1 MPINGIVIRAVA
13 FGIVASSTLL
23 AETVTCSSDDGGR
36 HHCAIA
42 PDYTRVRMVHQRSGS
57 PCEEGRSWGTD
68 DRGIWVDHGCRADF
82 DVDRSS
88 YGASGG
94 SPSET
99 ITCSSDNGGR
109 NYCRIAPN
117 YTRVRMVHQRSGS
130 RCEEGYSWGTNDHG
144 LWVDHGCRAD
154 FVVERGNYGNAD
166 YGTINNPNHGAGDYQ
181 GREKVVTCADESGHG
196 NHCNAI
202 VAGGVE
208 MVRQRSDAKCV
219 KGYSWGTDEQGI
231 WVDHGCR
238 ADFVLHGVAA
248 DR

>member
-1 MPINGIVIRAVA
+1 MSTHKLVLRVAALTIFGSVILV
-13 FGIVASSTLL
+13 

-36 HHCAIA
+36 HHCQIA

-57 PCEEGRSWGTD
+57 PCDEGRSWGTD

-82 DVDRSS
+82 DVDRSN
-88 YGASGG
+88 YGVSG

-99 ITCSSDNGGR
+99 VTCSSDDGNR

-117 YTRVRMVHQRSGS
+117 YRRVRMVHQRSGS
-130 RCEEGYSWGTNDHG
+130 PCDEGRSWGTDDRG

-154 FVVERGNYGNAD
+154 FVVERGRYGNAD
-166 YGTINNPNHGAGDYQ
+166 YGTINNPNHGAADYN
-181 GREKVVTCADESGHG
+181 GREKVITCSDESGHG
-196 NHCNAI
+196 HHCDAI
-202 VAGGVE
+202 TNGGVE
-208 MVRQRSDAKCV
+208 MVRQRSGSKCV
-219 KGYSWGTDEQGI
+219 KGYSWGFDDRGI

-248 DR
+248 DQ